1 MNRQRK
7 NQESLGQV
15 IERLLDAYK
24 LRSGLTEI
32 SIQSEWTNI
41 AGPAIAS
48 RTDQVILRGSK
59 LIIRLSSPA
68 LRQELHYQRDQI
80 KQNVNDFLGRNLIDE
95 VLLQ

>member
-32 SIQSEWTNI
+32 SIQSEWTAI

-48 RTDQVILRGSK
+48 RTDQVLVSGSK
-59 LIIRLSSPA
+59 LIVRLNCITSGN
-68 LRQELHYQRDQI
+68 RFN
-80 KQNVNDFLGRNLIDE
+80 KT
-95 VLLQ
+95 